1 MLNAFT
7 VDVEDYFQVGAFAD
21 RIPTS
26 SWDDFDGRVDR
37 NTRSILDLLD
47 KHQVRGT
54 FFILGWTAQRY
65 PDLVRDIQRG
75 GHEIGSHSYWHQLIY
90 EMTPEEFADDL
101 RQSCRVIEEI
111 TGEPVRLF
119 RAPSFSITSRSL
131 WALDLLAESGIEY
144 DSSIFPVHHDRYG
157 IPDAEPFPYR
167 LDTHHGGLWE
177 FPPSVYRVAN
187 RVNLPVAGG
196 GYFRLYPAAVTLGC
210 IKRINRSGHPFMFY
224 IHPWEVDPD
233 QPRLP
238 CGLRSRFRHY
248 QNLGSTYRKLDRLL
262 SEIEFGTMTD
272 ALSASTGQC
281 DSVATSSAN
290 STDRPRCS

>member
-26 SWDDFDGRVDR
+26 SWDDFEGRVVP
-37 NTRSILDLLD
+37 NTRSVLDLLE

-54 FFILGWTAQRY
+54 FFILGWTAQHY
-65 PDLVRDIQRG
+65 PELVREIQRG
-75 GHEIGSHSYWHQLIY
+75 GHEIGSHSHWHQLIY

-101 RQSCRVIEEI
+101 KLSCRIIEDI
-111 TGEPVRLF
+111 TSEPVKMF
-119 RAPSFSITSRSL
+119 RAPSFSVTGQSL
-131 WALDLLAESGIEY
+131 WALDILAENGIEF

-167 LDTHHGGLWE
+167 IENEQGGLWE

-187 RVNLPVAGG
+187 RMNLPVAGG
-196 GYFRLYPAAVTLGC
+196 GYFRLYPARLTIEC
-210 IKRINRSGHPFMFY
+210 IHRINRSGQPFMFY
-224 IHPWEVDPD
+224 IHPWEVDPE

-238 CGLRSRFRHY
+238 CGWRSRFRHY
-248 QNLGSTYRKLDRLL
+248 QNLGSTHRKLDRLL
-262 SEIEFGTMTD
+262 GEVSFGTMTD
-272 ALSASTGQC
+272 ALQPSLEQSACTASDAKIPAGQ
-281 DSVATSSAN
+281 
-290 STDRPRCS
+290 